1 MPVRIPLL
9 ETVQPSNYV
18 SQANSSAATAPI
30 RAMGQ
35 AADSAGNAMFGALGM
50 IEEIQAVKNQGKVD
64 DLKTQAREAAMAYDA
79 TLATNKDPAT
89 WGTGFEKA
97 MTDFE
102 NGAAIQNLAPD
113 AQRSY
118 KQWSGQ
124 FKSTQGLKYSQQGN
138 MFAIEQ
144 AKVAKDNSVQKA
156 MDMEDWDGAIREVQS
171 DALLSPAEKEAGVYK
186 INNRRAKS
194 DLEQDIIAD
203 PQATLKELESEDW
216 VKNTPG
222 ATGELRRWGIH
233 QAEIGYQRAQKEAI
247 GSVTSDIQIGNIA
260 TEQQLTERLK
270 KDKNISPEMHDE
282 ILFHFKQSKPL
293 DAETRFALTDGLN
306 GLHDS
311 YTKGDI
317 TLEEYRTAHDGVAQ
331 VIYSFG
337 TRDGSGELRQRM
349 NNLDPTNWGPRK
361 QPADTR
367 IQTIEKLGSLFEQSG
382 AFGKV
387 SDEDIEKMSP
397 MDVASKRTDIFNSRE
412 AVEKEMKSWL
422 LTEEGQKA
430 DQESVSN
437 KFKQTFLNVAA
448 SKILRP
454 GGAQATQTEVEDYI
468 RQNSGG
474 SDDPKGASSQ
484 IKVEPVGDDLTSMVK
499 HFEAGGEKSGF
510 HAKAYWDYGQW
521 SIGYGTKSRE
531 GEVIDQ
537 SEAEKRLQDELAV
550 HKKRVVSTVSQLKLE
565 MSPHQIDALTSFD
578 YNTGSINKLLAG
590 GTRSNDEIASAM
602 LLYANADGK
611 KLPGLLNRRKSES
624 YLFRNG
630 YKGARD
636 QAKADPTPDESPN
649 TAPDPTLN
657 RGELSPYNVVQ

>member
-9 ETVQPSNYV
+9 EPVQGSGYV
-18 SQANSSAATAPI
+18 SQVNPAAAVAPM
-30 RAMGQ
+30 RAVGQ
-35 AADSAGNAMFGALGM
+35 AAEQAGNVMFGALGM

-64 DLKTQAREAAMAYDA
+64 DLKAQARQAAMAYDS

-89 WGTGFEKA
+89 WGPGFDKA

-102 NGAAIQNLAPD
+102 NGAALNNLPPD
-113 AQRSY
+113 AQRAY
-118 KQWSGQ
+118 KSWAGQ
-124 FKSTQGLKYSQQGN
+124 FRSTQGLKYAQQGN

-144 AKVAKDNSVQKA
+144 AKVAKDNSIQRA

-171 DALLSPAEKEAGVYK
+171 DPLLSPAEKESGVYK

-203 PQATLKELESEDW
+203 PKATLDELQSEEW
-216 VKNTPG
+216 LKNTPG
-222 ATGELRRWGIH
+222 ATAELRKWGIH
-233 QAEIGYQRAQKEAI
+233 QAEIGYQRAQKDAI

-260 TEQQLTERLK
+260 TEEQLTERLK

-311 YTKGDI
+311 YTKGQI
-317 TLEEYRTAHDGVAQ
+317 TLEEYRTAHDGLAQ

-430 DQESVSN
+430 DQEAVSN
-437 KFKQTFLNVAA
+437 KFKSVFLNVAA

-484 IKVEPVGDDLTSMVK
+484 IKVEPIGSDLTSMVK

-531 GEVIDQ
+531 GETIDQ
-537 SEAEKRLQDELAV
+537 AEAEKRLQSELAV
-550 HKKRVVSTVSQLKLE
+550 HKQRVVKAVNALNLKME
-565 MSPHQIDALTSFD
+565 PHQIDALTSFD
-578 YNTGSINKLLAG
+578 YNTGSIDKLLAG

-602 LLYANADGK
+602 LLYVNADGK
-611 KLPGLLNRRKSES
+611 PLPGLLNRRKAES
-624 YLFRNG
+624 YLYRNN
-630 YKGARD
+630 YKGARE

-649 TAPDPTLN
+649 TAPDLTLN
-657 RGELSPYNVVQ
+657 RGVPSPYNTVQ